1 MNFKDFYDLTIG
13 KIITWIKEFIHML
26 PNFIIAI
33 LIIVLGF
40 YISRWIRRKSKNII
54 QSILKIEIISNLFS
68 TLIYTISLGIFL
80 MMVLRILNLD
90 QALGAALAGAGI
102 VGIALAFAFQDI
114 AANFVAGIVLSIR
127 LPIRIGHLIQ
137 VKEHTGTVQKINLRD
152 TVIRTFHGQDVIIPN
167 KVLFDSPITNYSI
180 SKKRCIDLEVGVS
193 YNGDLENIK
202 SITLEA
208 LKTIENRLDEQ
219 GALFYYQ
226 EFQDSAVSLF
236 IRLWLKETNQAFFLE
251 TRSQAIMLIH
261 ETYKANNIH
270 IPFPI
275 RTIDFKEPQ
284 HNISKVLK

>member
-193 YNGDLENIK
+193 YNGD
-202 SITLEA
+202 
-208 LKTIENRLDEQ
+208 
-219 GALFYYQ
+219 
-226 EFQDSAVSLF
+226 
-236 IRLWLKETNQAFFLE
+236 
-251 TRSQAIMLIH
+251 
-261 ETYKANNIH
+261 
-270 IPFPI
+270 
-275 RTIDFKEPQ
+275 
-284 HNISKVLK
+284 